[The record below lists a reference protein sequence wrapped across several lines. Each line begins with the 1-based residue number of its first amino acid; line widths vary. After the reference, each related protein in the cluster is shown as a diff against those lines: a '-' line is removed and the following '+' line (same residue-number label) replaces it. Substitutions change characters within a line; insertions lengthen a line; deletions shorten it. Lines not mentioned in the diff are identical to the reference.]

1 MFSIKK
7 EVAYVGLRTMGLEEE
22 QPWLRDSR
30 VRWGWQQDA
39 SSGRWRRGQWGS
51 DSGERPTHMVLL

>member
-22 QPWLRDSR
+22 QPWLTE
-30 VRWGWQQDA
+30 G
-39 SSGRWRRGQWGS
+39 
-51 DSGERPTHMVLL
+51 L